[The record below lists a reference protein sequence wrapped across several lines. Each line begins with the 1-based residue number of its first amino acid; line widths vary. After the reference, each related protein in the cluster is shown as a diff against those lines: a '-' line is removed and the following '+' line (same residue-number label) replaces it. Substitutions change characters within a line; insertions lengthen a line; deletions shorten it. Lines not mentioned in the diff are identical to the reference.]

1 MLALTRPGLDVS
13 LPRGVLIPLQ
23 LIVVLALADLS
34 YRFVELPFRGKRK
47 LPALPDGWL
56 RVGRPALAFSVV
68 AVVVLL
74 GWGGIVS
81 TGSPVPASPPPQPPN
96 SPR

>member
-1 MLALTRPGLDVS
+1 MLALTRPGLDIS

-23 LIVVLALADLS
+23 LLAVLALADLS

-47 LPALPDGWL
+47 ISSLPEGWL
-56 RVGRPALAFSVV
+56 RVARPALAFAVV
-68 AVVVLL
+68 ATVALV
-74 GWGGIVS
+74 GWAAS
-81 TGSPVPASPPPQPPN
+81 LRTAPNPTSPPLRPRI